1 MNGLQER
8 SSTVSCA
15 CLLLHYIKR
24 SGQVSKAASQ
34 PASQPAVLPALRST
48 GPAATTTHVGRLG
61 SRQTTSTSTRQ
72 YRSAV
77 VATAATTA
85 LHPWVSVG
93 REVLAIMPTGVAKR
107 NQTPHH
113 RSVITNSAV
122 RVRTLHHQKGAGG
135 MHSQTRAGQEQ
146 TKTHNDYI
154 I

>member
-1 MNGLQER
+1 MDFKNVRRRYHVLACYCIISSDQAR
-8 SSTVSCA
+8 SQ
-15 CLLLHYIKR
+15 R
-24 SGQVSKAASQ
+24 QPASQ

-93 REVLAIMPTGVAKR
+93 RKVLAIMPTGVAKR